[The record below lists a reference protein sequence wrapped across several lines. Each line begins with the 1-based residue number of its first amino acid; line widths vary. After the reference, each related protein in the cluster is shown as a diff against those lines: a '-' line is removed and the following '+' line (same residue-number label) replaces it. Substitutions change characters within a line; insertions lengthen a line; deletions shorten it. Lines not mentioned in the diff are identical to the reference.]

1 MVAAVVKALKP
12 LLARTQTPVPA
23 QNRLKSAEAAH
34 SAHATEQLVLHSFV
48 AAHFLHGELC
58 LFELLYEAVD
68 LCNGCSGTFRDALAA
83 ARSDD
88 KVIRALFFRH

>member
-12 LLARTQTPVPA
+12 LLARTQMPVPA
-23 QNRLKSAEAAH
+23 QNRLKSAEATK
-34 SAHATEQLVLHSFV
+34 SAHKLALQSFV

-58 LFELLYEAVD
+58 LLELLYKAVD
-68 LCNGCSGTFRDALAA
+68 LCNGCSGAFRNALAA
-83 ARSDD
+83 AWSDD